1 MSLTSNRRC
10 TACLDFGA
18 VQSAVLNEAATL
30 FRRRCYANGSHAG
43 FILYVTDP
51 AQHEE
56 DIEAMRY
63 QLIKSKGV
71 GNFKNLF
78 YYAPNGKA
86 DGIKLIRISEV
97 AVKGE
102 FVNIKA
108 SSRDDM
114 LAAHRVPQL
123 MGMGSNNLGGFG
135 DVGKAAKLF
144 TRNKDELN
152 AWAGKPVCSF
162 RLHSF
167 NDDDGDSST

>member
-1 MSLTSNRRC
+1 MPRLRRC
-10 TACLDFGA
+10 A
-18 VQSAVLNEAATL
+18 VGRAQRGGNAL

-108 SSRDDM
+108 SSRYDV
-114 LAAHRVPQL
+114 LAAHRVPPQL
-123 MGMGSNNLGGFG
+123 MGMMPNNLGGFG
-135 DVGKAAKLF
+135 DVEKGAKVFARKEIRPLQSR
-144 TRNKDELN
+144 TKDELN
-152 AWAGKPVCSF
+152 AWADRPVCSF
-162 RLHSF
+162 RPYSL
-167 NDDDGDSST
+167 DDEESDSST